1 MSEALLS
8 LSAVNLVL
16 GDKTLLEDIN
26 LQLSAGEIVT
36 VVGPNGAGK
45 TTLLRVALGLQK
57 PTSGDVHCAS
67 DIIVGYVPQKLH
79 IDPTFPITVRRFLA
93 LGRSNPGTQF
103 DALLAEVGAKHVIDS
118 PLQNLSG
125 GELQRVLMARAL
137 IRNPNVL
144 VLDEPVQGVDVHGQ
158 AELYDLIS
166 RVSSERGCAILMVSH
181 DLHLVMS
188 STDKVLCLNRSICCS
203 GTPEVVVSDPAYAQ
217 LFGKHAANHLALYIH
232 GKKDV
237 HNHRRGKSN
246 NNISNTNNTNNNNN
260 NNKVKSCV

>member
-1 MSEALLS
+1 MSKELLS
-8 LSAVNLVL
+8 LSAINVVL
-16 GDKTLLEDIN
+16 GDKILLKDIN
-26 LQLSAGEIVT
+26 LQLKAGEIVT

-57 PTSGDVHCAS
+57 PTSGHVTCAPN
-67 DIIVGYVPQKLH
+67 ITIGYVPQKLH

-93 LGRSNPGTQF
+93 LAKNNHHITF
-103 DALLAEVGAKHVIDS
+103 EHLLAEVGAQHVIDS

-166 RVSSERGCAILMVSH
+166 RVSTERGCAILMVSH

-188 STDKVLCLNRSICCS
+188 STDKVFCLNHFICCS
-203 GTPEVVVSDPAYAQ
+203 GTPEVVVSDPAYAA
-217 LFGKHAANHLALYIH
+217 LFGSHAARHLALYIH
-232 GKKDV
+232 GKD
-237 HNHRRGKSN
+237 
-246 NNISNTNNTNNNNN
+246 NTHDHHCDKK
-260 NNKVKSCV
+260 KVKNRVR

>member
-1 MSEALLS
+1 MSATLLS

-16 GDKTLLEDIN
+16 GGRTLLVDIN
-26 LQLSAGEIVT
+26 LQLKAGEIVT

-57 PTSGDVHCAS
+57 TTSGHVSCVPGLT
-67 DIIVGYVPQKLH
+67 IGYVPQKLH

-93 LGRSNPGTQF
+93 LAKSNHKIQF
-103 DALLAEVGAKHVIDS
+103 DILLAEVGAKHVIDS

-166 RVSSERGCAILMVSH
+166 RVSTERGCAILMVSH

-203 GTPEVVVSDPAYAQ
+203 GTPEVVVSDPAYAE
-217 LFGKHAANHLALYIH
+217 LFGEHAASHLALYIH
-232 GKKDV
+232 GKKDG
-237 HNHRRGKSN
+237 HNHHCDN
-246 NNISNTNNTNNNNN
+246 E
-260 NNKVKSCV
+260 KVKNSV